1 MTVINTN
8 INALQAANA
17 SNAAAAMTSQAMTR
31 LSTGLRINSA
41 ADDAAGLAISNSM
54 TSQIS
59 GMNQGIRNA
68 NDGISL
74 SQTAE
79 GSLTEV
85 TNMLQRVRELAVQ
98 SASGTY
104 SSSDRDQMQAEVT
117 SLTTEIGNV
126 LGTTTFNGVALFST
140 TSGTNV
146 SFNIQAGA
154 NNSSSDR
161 VTISSTGFDGT
172 QLVNTLTSGGKGLQV
187 NDTTSGDGSGI
198 TNAQTTIDNV
208 DSLLDNVA
216 TVNANFGAAQSQLT
230 SAVNNMTNNVT
241 NLSAARSRIE
251 DTDYSAESTAMAK
264 AQILSQ
270 ASTAM
275 IAQANQS
282 QQNVLSLLK

>member
-8 INALQAANA
+8 INALQASNA
-17 SNAAAAMTSQAMTR
+17 SNSASAMTSQAMTR

-41 ADDAAGLAISNSM
+41 ADDAAGLAISTSM
-54 TSQIS
+54 TSQIN
-59 GMNQGIRNA
+59 GMNQGIKNA

-74 SQTAE
+74 SQTAQ

-85 TNMLQRVRELAVQ
+85 TNMMQRIRELAVQ

-104 SSSDRDQMQAEVT
+104 QSSDRTDMQSEVS
-117 SLTTEIGNV
+117 SLKTQIGSILTN
-126 LGTTTFNGVALFST
+126 TKFNGNALFGVGG
-140 TSGTNV
+140 SGSSAGK
-146 SFNIQAGA
+146 SFSIQAGA
-154 NNSSSDR
+154 NAGDS
-161 VTISSTGFDGT
+161 V
-172 QLVNTLTSGGKGLQV
+172 TLTSNGIDWTAQKAHLDVSSVSGASSAIATADTLLQQV
-187 NDTTSGDGSGI
+187 STADAG
-198 TNAQTTIDNV
+198 
-208 DSLLDNVA
+208 
-216 TVNANFGAAQSQLT
+216 FGAGQSQLQ
-230 SAVNNMTNNVT
+230 SAVNNLTSDVT
-241 NLSAARSRIE
+241 NLTSARSRIQ

>member
-17 SNAAAAMTSQAMTR
+17 SNRAAAMTSQAMTR
-31 LSTGLRINSA
+31 LSTGMRINSA
-41 ADDAAGLAISNSM
+41 ADDAAGLAIATSM
-54 TSQIS
+54 TSQIN
-59 GMNQGIRNA
+59 GMNQGIKNA

-74 SQTAE
+74 AQTAE

-117 SLTTEIGNV
+117 SLTSQINNV
-126 LGTTTFNGVALFST
+126 LSTTTFNGVALFST
-140 TSGTNV
+140 SSTTPV
-146 SFNIQAGA
+146 TFVIQAGA
-154 NNSSSDR
+154 NNSTSDR
-161 VTISSTGFDGT
+161 VTISSTGFDGS
-172 QLVNTLTSGGKGLQV
+172 QLVSTLASGKGLQV
-187 NDTTSGDGSGI
+187 NDTTGSAGSGI
-198 TNAQTTIDNV
+198 ANARTTMANV
-208 DSLLDNVA
+208 DSLLANVA
-216 TVNANFGAAQSQLT
+216 TVNANFGAGQSQLQ
-230 SAVNNMTNNVT
+230 SAVNNMTNSVT
-241 NLSAARSRIE
+241 NLSAARSRIQ